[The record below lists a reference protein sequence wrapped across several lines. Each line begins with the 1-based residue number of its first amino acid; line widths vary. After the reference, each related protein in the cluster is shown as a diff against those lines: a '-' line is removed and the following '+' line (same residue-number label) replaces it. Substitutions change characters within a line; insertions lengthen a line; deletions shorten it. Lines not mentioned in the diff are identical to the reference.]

1 MCYLNDI
8 VAEIYAHPKT
18 DRTQNIQKDFEK
30 EIGNFQRSVTAAPS
44 VAVGECD
51 WEMLQL
57 EIA

>member
-44 VAVGECD
+44 VAVGKCD
-51 WEMLQL
+51 WEML
-57 EIA
+57 